1 MTKQKNVLKIFSFLS
16 IILLVVIV
24 ACSSKKKQIV
34 AEIGDEKIYM
44 EDYEKQYLKTV
55 NNLDTAKNS
64 NMEKRKEFLD
74 LLVKFR
80 LKVKDARERDLLK
93 SEDIQSDLKQY
104 QENFLTSFLMDKE
117 IVEPKIKSLYD
128 MKEYEVRASHILI
141 NLPQQSF
148 SPEDSIKAYQ
158 KAAEVINRLK
168 NGEDFSKVAMEMSD
182 DQSAKQNGGDLYYFT
197 AGMTVPEF
205 EEAIYKMKVGDYTK
219 EPIRTMFGLH
229 IVKLV
234 DKRKRNEGI
243 RASSNSGTVIPAVK

>member
-93 SEDIQSDLKQY
+93 SEDI
-104 QENFLTSFLMDKE
+104 N
-117 IVEPKIKSLYD
+117 
-128 MKEYEVRASHILI
+128 
-141 NLPQQSF
+141 
-148 SPEDSIKAYQ
+148 
-158 KAAEVINRLK
+158 VI
-168 NGEDFSKVAMEMSD
+168 
-182 DQSAKQNGGDLYYFT
+182 
-197 AGMTVPEF
+197 
-205 EEAIYKMKVGDYTK
+205 
-219 EPIRTMFGLH
+219 
-229 IVKLV
+229 
-234 DKRKRNEGI
+234 
-243 RASSNSGTVIPAVK
+243 